1 MDNRN
6 VPLEMAWDDII
17 AAPDDIIA
25 AFKGSLPITRKSR
38 GSAALVTMTGEL
50 QA

>member
-1 MDNRN
+1 MDSRN

-25 AFKGSLPITRKSR
+25 TLKGSFQSQEKAPAVR
-38 GSAALVTMTGEL
+38 G
-50 QA
+50 